1 MKVLVVGVGYVGL
14 VTATCLAEM
23 GYQVIGVDI
32 DEKKVDGLNKGISP
46 IFEPGLEDILARNLA
61 SGRIQFSTDFQKAKE
76 SQVCFIAVNTPQ
88 DEDGSAD
95 LSRVI
100 DVAKRLAPYIT
111 DNTVVVNKSTV
122 PVGTA
127 NKVKNAIY
135 QELKEID
142 KKIEFD
148 VVSNPEFLKEGSA
161 VQDFMKPNRI
171 IIGADSKNAI
181 QVMQELYSP
190 FMFNHEK
197 LIVMDPASAEL
208 TKYASNTMLANRISF
223 MNWLSQICEKT
234 GADITHVRKGM
245 GSDER
250 IGTHFLYAGVGYG
263 GSCFP
268 KDIRALKQQ
277 AHQLGLSTMIIDAI
291 DEINEI
297 QKHTLVR
304 KISNYFDLKG
314 ESVEG
319 KTIAILG
326 LSFKPDTDDM
336 REAPSLVIIE
346 QLLRL
351 GANLRLYD
359 PVAMDNTKSILG
371 NNSSIEF
378 CSDEYMAIEGSDAQV
393 LVTEW
398 KQFRSIDLERIGS
411 KVKRKLFFDGR
422 NQYQLSTMEKYGFEY
437 FSIGRAGR
445 ITLDSSPLFE
455 LESATN

>member
-23 GYQVIGVDI
+23 GHHVVGIDI
-32 DEKKVDGLNKGISP
+32 DENKVARLNEGVSP
-46 IFEPGLEDILARNLA
+46 IFEPGLEDLLDRNLK
-61 SGRIQFSTDFQKAKE
+61 SDRLRFSTDFQFAAE
-76 SQVCFIAVNTPQ
+76 SKVCFIAVNTPQ

-100 DVAKRLAPYIT
+100 DVAQRLAPHIRHES
-111 DNTVVVNKSTV
+111 VIVNKSTV

-127 NKVKNAIY
+127 AKVNVAIA
-135 QELKEID
+135 QELKLID
-142 KKIEFD
+142 RQVSYE

-161 VQDFMKPNRI
+161 IQDFMKPNRI
-171 IIGADSKNAI
+171 IIGVSSDQAKT
-181 QVMQELYSP
+181 VMQELYAP

-223 MNWLSQICEKT
+223 MNWLSQICERT
-234 GADITHVRKGM
+234 GADITNVRKGM

-297 QKHTLVR
+297 QKHVLVY
-304 KISNYFDLKG
+304 KLLTYYDLKG
-314 ESVEG
+314 LSLSG
-319 KTIAILG
+319 ATIAILG

-336 REAPSLVIIE
+336 REAPSLIIIQE
-346 QLLRL
+346 LLSKGVRL
-351 GANLRLYD
+351 KLYD
-359 PVAMDNTKSILG
+359 PVAMDNAKRIIG
-371 NNSSIEF
+371 EHPNIEF
-378 CSDEYMAIEGSDAQV
+378 CKDEYDAVKDTDAQL

-398 KQFRSIDLERIGS
+398 KQFRSMDLEMMGTLCR
-411 KVKRKLFFDGR
+411 RKLFFDGR
-422 NQYQLSTMEKYGFEY
+422 NQYSSSTMEKYGFEY

-445 ITLDSSPLFE
+445 IALDSTPLFE
-455 LESATN
+455 LESATK

>member
-23 GYQVIGVDI
+23 GHHVVGVDI
-32 DEKKVDGLNKGISP
+32 DENKVARLNEGVSP
-46 IFEPGLEDILARNLA
+46 IFEPGLEDLLDRNLK
-61 SGRIQFSTDFQKAKE
+61 SDRLRFSTDFESAAE

-100 DVAKRLAPYIT
+100 DVAKRLAPYIR
-111 DNTVVVNKSTV
+111 DESVIVNKSTV

-127 NKVKNAIY
+127 AKVNAAIA
-135 QELKEID
+135 QELKSID
-142 KKIEFD
+142 RIVSYE

-161 VQDFMKPNRI
+161 IQDFMKPNRI
-171 IIGADSKNAI
+171 IIGASSDQAKT
-181 QVMQELYSP
+181 VMQELYAP

-223 MNWLSQICEKT
+223 MNWLSQICERT
-234 GADITHVRKGM
+234 GADITNVRKGM

-297 QKHTLVR
+297 QKHVLVH
-304 KISNYFDLKG
+304 KVSTYFDLKG
-314 ESVEG
+314 QSLAG
-319 KTIAILG
+319 TTMAILG

-336 REAPSLVIIE
+336 REAPSLIIIQE
-346 QLLRL
+346 LLAKGVKL
-351 GANLRLYD
+351 KLYD
-359 PVAMDNTKSILG
+359 PVAMDNAKSIIG
-371 NNSSIEF
+371 EHSNIEY
-378 CSDEYMAIEGSDAQV
+378 CKDEYDAVKDTDAQL

-398 KQFRSIDLERIGS
+398 KQFRSMDLETMGTLCT
-411 KVKRKLFFDGR
+411 RKLFFDGR
-422 NQYQLSTMEKYGFEY
+422 NQYSSSTMEKYGFEY
-437 FSIGRAGR
+437 FSIGSAGR
-445 ITLDSSPLFE
+445 IALDSTPIFE
-455 LESATN
+455 LESATK